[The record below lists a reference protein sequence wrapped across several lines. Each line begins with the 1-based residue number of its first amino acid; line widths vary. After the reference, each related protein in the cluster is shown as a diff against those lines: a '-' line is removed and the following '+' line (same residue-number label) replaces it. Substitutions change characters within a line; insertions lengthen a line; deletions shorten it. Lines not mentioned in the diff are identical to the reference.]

1 METDIKLFV
10 KAKVVDCDDAN
21 VEENCEVI
29 DYIDCSDDGY
39 SLLYDLMR
47 WHVDWDWLT
56 NYCKT
61 TKHWDK

>member
-47 WHVDWDWLT
+47 
-56 NYCKT
+56 
-61 TKHWDK
+61 